1 MIGKIARAG
10 IVVWAA
16 TAATT
21 GIAAA
26 GTLNARGEA
35 TLVLPVTESVAWN
48 HDWAATTVTV
58 GADVVETAEVR
69 ARIRRFA
76 RTRMAGPSEDAFLAE
91 RLAAE
96 DQY

>member
-1 MIGKIARAG
+1 M
-10 IVVWAA
+10 
-16 TAATT
+16 
-21 GIAAA
+21 
-26 GTLNARGEA
+26 
-35 TLVLPVTESVAWN
+35 
-48 HDWAATTVTV
+48 TV